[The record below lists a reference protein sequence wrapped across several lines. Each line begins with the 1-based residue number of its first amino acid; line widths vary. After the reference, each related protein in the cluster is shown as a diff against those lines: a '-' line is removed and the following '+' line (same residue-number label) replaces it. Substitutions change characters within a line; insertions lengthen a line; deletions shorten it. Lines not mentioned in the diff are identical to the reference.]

1 MGLWDRFSRMLKSNI
16 NDAIDKAEDPEKMLK
31 QIVEELNEDLLKV
44 KTQVAT
50 AIATEKQLFA
60 KAQQLQEEAD
70 QWAKKAELA
79 VSKGDDA
86 LAREA
91 LTRKTTAQTTADG
104 FKTQWEEAKKS
115 VAMLKENLARLE
127 AKISEAQTKKE
138 LLIARHRRAEAEK
151 RIQTTLS
158 QTGGGN
164 ALSAFERMEAKVSE
178 KEAQAA
184 AYGELNASSLENRFE
199 ALSAPNVEDEL
210 AALKAKHDQALLP
223 EQT

>member
-1 MGLWDRFSRMLKSNI
+1 MGIWDRFSRMMKSNI

-31 QIVEELNEDLLKV
+31 QIVEELNTDLMGV

-50 AIATEKQLFA
+50 AIATEKQLYA
-60 KAQQLQEEAD
+60 KAQQLQQEAD

-79 VSKGDDA
+79 VSKGDDE

-91 LTRKTTAQTTADG
+91 LQRKATAQQTADG
-104 FKTQWEEAKKS
+104 FKNQWEEAKKS
-115 VAMLKENLARLE
+115 VAMLKENLSRLE
-127 AKISEAQTKKE
+127 AKISEAQTKKD
-138 LLIARHRRAEAEK
+138 LLIARNRRAEAEK

-158 QTGGGN
+158 RSGSSN
-164 ALSAFERMEAKVSE
+164 ALSAFDRLEAKVNE

-184 AYGELNASSLENRFE
+184 AYGELNASSLESRFE
-199 ALSAPNVEDEL
+199 ALSAPNVDDEL